1 MFEIVAVGETDAVYE
16 GAPDIDGV
24 TVAVLVVVGVVEGD
38 IIDGVVEGDIMVG
51 VHEGE
56 KLGVTEGSSDA
67 VFDTL
72 AAGV

>member
-38 IIDGVVEGDIMVG
+38 IIDGVVEGG

>member
-38 IIDGVVEGDIMVG
+38 IIDGVVEGDMVG